1 MRRTIPSLNWL
12 RVFEATARLGSFSA
26 AGKSLHISAS
36 AVSQQVSALES
47 HLQTPLFVRGAR
59 SVSLTDAGTNFAPT
73 VQQALDSVEG
83 AADNLFRGS
92 PKAIV
97 NIQVSLI
104 FATSWLAP
112 RLHLF
117 SEQYPD
123 TAVHI
128 SGGYHDADIDRSGP
142 ELFISFGGAQR
153 NWGVAEPLLQECIYP
168 VISKNLI
175 TSLHSCS
182 DILKYRLIDV
192 TSHKVNW
199 STLLKAHSLNVS
211 LDTDFVHVDSTE
223 IALAMAASGYGVA
236 LARTPVTDTML
247 ERYELVA
254 CPGFE
259 PMPALER
266 YYVMYRSEST
276 LSSAAKKFKS
286 WLQAQLVSEGHQLA
300 PIQKQLSTV

>member
-47 HLQTPLFVRGAR
+47 HLQTPLFTRGPR
-59 SVSLTDAGTNFAPT
+59 SVSLTDAGTNFVPT
-73 VQQALDSVEG
+73 VQQALESLES

-104 FATSWLAP
+104 FATCWLAP

-117 SEQYPD
+117 SDAHPD
-123 TAVHI
+123 IDVQI
-128 SGGYHDADIDRSGP
+128 SGGYHDRDIEKVGP
-142 ELFISFGGAQR
+142 ELFISFGSAQR
-153 NWGVAEPLLQECIYP
+153 SWGVSEWLLEESIYP
-168 VISKNLI
+168 VISQ
-175 TSLHSCS
+175 SLLGSLTCPQ
-182 DILKYRLIDV
+182 DVLKHRLIDV

-199 STLLKAHSLNVS
+199 SSILKSHSVSSPLNAQYVR
-211 LDTDFVHVDSTE
+211 VDSTE

-236 LARTPVTDTML
+236 LARTPITDNML
-247 ERYELVA
+247 DYYRLVA

-259 PMPALER
+259 PLAAREG
-266 YYVMYRSEST
+266 YYLMYRSEKT
-276 LSSAAKKFKS
+276 LSAAAKKFRQ
-286 WLQAQLVSEGHQLA
+286 WLLAQLKGD
-300 PIQKQLSTV
+300 

>member
-36 AVSQQVSALES
+36 AVSQQISALET
-47 HLQTPLFVRGAR
+47 HLHTELFERGPR
-59 SVSLTDAGTNFAPT
+59 SISLTDAGTNFVPT
-73 VQQALDSVEG
+73 VQQSLSAIEG

-92 PKAIV
+92 QKSIV

-112 RLHLF
+112 RLQYF
-117 SEQYPD
+117 NEQHPD

-128 SGGYHDADIDRSGP
+128 SGGYRDADIDRLGP

-153 NWGVAEPLLQECIYP
+153 NWGVAEPLLQESIYP
-168 VISKNLI
+168 VISKHLLPNLQY
-175 TSLHSCS
+175 CS
-182 DILKYRLIDV
+182 DVLQYRLIDV
-192 TSHKVNW
+192 VSHKVNW
-199 STLLKAHSLNVS
+199 NTVLKVHNVS
-211 LDTDFVHVDSTE
+211 ACLEADFVQVDSTE
-223 IALAMAASGYGVA
+223 IALAMAANSYGIA
-236 LARTPVTDTML
+236 LARTPITDTML
-247 ERYELVA
+247 EHYGLVT

-266 YYVMYRSEST
+266 YYLMYRSEST
-276 LSSAAKKFKS
+276 LSNAAKKFRY
-286 WLQAQLVSEGHQLA
+286 WLKDQ
-300 PIQKQLSTV
+300 IQSTD

>member
-26 AGKSLHISAS
+26 AGKALHMSAS

-47 HLQTPLFVRGAR
+47 HLRTELFKRGPR
-59 SVSLTDAGTNFAPT
+59 SVSLTDAGTNFVPT
-73 VQQALDSVEG
+73 VQRSL
-83 AADNLFRGS
+83 ADIERSADDLFRGS
-92 PKAIV
+92 QKAIV
-97 NIQVSLI
+97 NLQVSLI

-117 SEQYPD
+117 SEQHPD
-123 TAVHI
+123 TVVHI
-128 SGGYHDADIDRSGP
+128 SGGYRDADIDRLGP

-168 VISKNLI
+168 VVSKNLL
-175 TSLHSCS
+175 TNLHSCS
-182 DILKYRLIDV
+182 DILNYRLIDV
-192 TSHKVNW
+192 TNHKVNW
-199 STLLKAHSLNVS
+199 STLLKAHAVNVS
-211 LDTDFVHVDSTE
+211 LETDFVQVDSTE
-223 IALAMAASGYGVA
+223 IALAMAASGYGAA
-236 LARTPVTDTML
+236 LARTPITDTML
-247 ERYELVA
+247 EHYGLVA

-266 YYVMYRSEST
+266 YYLMYRSEST

-286 WLQAQLVSEGHQLA
+286 WLQEQLLNES
-300 PIQKQLSTV
+300 

>member
-47 HLQTPLFVRGAR
+47 HLQTPLFIRGPR
-59 SVSLTDAGTNFAPT
+59 SVSLTDAGTNFVPT
-73 VQQALDSVEG
+73 VQQALESLEG

-117 SEQYPD
+117 SDAHPD
-123 TAVHI
+123 TVVQI
-128 SGGYHDADIDRSGP
+128 SGGYHDADIDRAGP
-142 ELFISFGGAQR
+142 ELFISFGGAHR
-153 NWGVAEPLLQECIYP
+153 SWGVSEWLLEEAIYP
-168 VISKNLI
+168 VVSKQLLA
-175 TSLHSCS
+175 SLTCAQDVLNH
-182 DILKYRLIDV
+182 RLIDV
-192 TSHKVNW
+192 AGHKVNW
-199 STLLKAHSLNVS
+199 TSTLKANGVNSLMS
-211 LDTDFVHVDSTE
+211 AQYVHVDSTE
-223 IALAMAASGYGVA
+223 IALAMAASSYGIA
-236 LARTPVTDTML
+236 LARRPVTDNML
-247 ERYELVA
+247 ENYGLVV

-259 PMPALER
+259 TIAAREG
-266 YYVMYRSEST
+266 YYLMYRSEKT
-276 LSSAAKKFKS
+276 LSVAAKKFRQ
-286 WLQAQLVSEGHQLA
+286 WLKNQIEG
-300 PIQKQLSTV
+300 ID